1 MKVILIRDVKSLG
14 QEGDVVEVSDGH
26 ARNFLF
32 LQNLA
37 VQATPEALQK
47 RKEQEES
54 KQRQVNKDVSVAG
67 QLAKELDGQE
77 IVIKE
82 KVNEGGVLYA
92 AVTSKTIAKAL
103 KELGHKV
110 KPDMI
115 KIADPIK
122 ELGTHTVMIEL
133 NHGFEAEVSVSIE
146 EK

>member
-32 LQNLA
+32 PQNLG

-47 RKEQEES
+47 RKDQEDAQ
-54 KQRQVNKDVSVAG
+54 KRQVNKDVSVAG
-67 QLAKELDGQE
+67 QSAKELDGQE

-82 KVNEGGVLYA
+82 KVNESGVLYA
-92 AVTSKTIAKAL
+92 AVTSKAIAKAL
-103 KELGHKV
+103 KDLGHKV

-115 KIADPIK
+115 KITDPIK
-122 ELGTHTVMIEL
+122 ELGTYTVMIEL
-133 NHGFEAEVSVSIE
+133 NHGFEAEVSISIE